1 MAKENVARH
10 RSFHNKRTILPA
22 APEAPVAATAAGSTG
37 VVGRRKTRRAVE
49 AEQANGQQGEARQL
63 NTDAIL
69 KQLVP
74 ESNRNSSRNSGTERQ
89 ERIVDV
95 ATGSVYYRGKLLGK
109 VSLMLI
115 RHYTCSLCNVLLLLY
130 PFEFQYFVRLFIEF
144 ITVLVIFPSV
154 DLMCK
159 QVLV

>member
-1 MAKENVARH
+1 VAKENVARH

-22 APEAPVAATAAGSTG
+22 APEAPVATTAAGSTG
-37 VVGRRKTRRAVE
+37 VVGRRKPRRAVE
-49 AEQANGQQGEARQL
+49 AEQVNGQQGTGEVRQL

-74 ESNRNSSRNSGTERQ
+74 ESNRNSNRNSGTERQ

-115 RHYTCSLCNVLLLLY
+115 RHYTCSLCNLLLSLY
-130 PFEFQYFVRLFIEF
+130 HREFQYFVRLFLEF
-144 ITVLVIFPSV
+144 ITV
-154 DLMCK
+154 
-159 QVLV
+159 